1 MSEAARVLI
10 CCCCIYAQKEKQ
22 IIIHYSNAVL
32 ILSSFFLNILLT
44 FKMCAGKQVHVVQP
58 LRCLAGSTG
67 GSGDR
72 SHTSLLTEP
81 LHHSKTLE
89 GLNDHVRPNVRPA

>member
-1 MSEAARVLI
+1 
-10 CCCCIYAQKEKQ
+10 
-22 IIIHYSNAVL
+22 
-32 ILSSFFLNILLT
+32 
-44 FKMCAGKQVHVVQP
+44 MCAGKQVHVVQP

-89 GLNDHVRPNVRPA
+89 GLNDHVRPNVGPA